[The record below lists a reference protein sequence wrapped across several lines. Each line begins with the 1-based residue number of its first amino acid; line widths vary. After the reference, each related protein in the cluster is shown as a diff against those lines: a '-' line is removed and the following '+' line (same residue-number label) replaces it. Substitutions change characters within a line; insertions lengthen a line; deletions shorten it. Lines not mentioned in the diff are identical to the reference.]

1 MLVSQCDYQ
10 SSTVNQANMKIAPYS
25 ILATLLITM
34 SVAPAIEANPAGS
47 GAPTLAE
54 LHNATYTGMEG
65 GSVSLLNGGWEGEPY
80 SDSGASRPRA
90 GLVENVYVTGDL
102 DGDGVP
108 EAVVILWRS
117 SGGTGSNTYVVV
129 MARHNDEIRN
139 IGTALIGDRVKLRG
153 GKIVDGT
160 ITLEVL
166 QAGENDAMCCP
177 TMLAVRTWSLQGSQ
191 LQEGEIE
198 VVGKLSLAALD
209 GSEWALTHLDRGHPI
224 SEEIDVTLAF
234 ADQRIS
240 GKSACNR
247 YSAGIEEGDRAGSI
261 QIGQSMGTMMA
272 CPDELMTFER
282 QYLDA
287 LSHVTD
293 FSFYGGRLALNGHKE
308 DGSPYSLLFA
318 RRLTDKP

>member
-1 MLVSQCDYQ
+1 
-10 SSTVNQANMKIAPYS
+10 MKIPPYS
-25 ILATLLITM
+25 ILATLFIIISAAT
-34 SVAPAIEANPAGS
+34 AIEASQVG
-47 GAPTLAE
+47 GGVPTLAE
-54 LHNATYTGMEG
+54 LQNATYAGMEG

-80 SDSGASRPRA
+80 TDSGASRPRA
-90 GLVENVYVTGDL
+90 GLVENVYFTGDL

-117 SGGTGSNTYVVV
+117 SGGTGTNTYVVV

-139 IGTALIGDRVKLRG
+139 IGTALIGDRVKLRS
-153 GKIVDGT
+153 GKIADGN

-166 QAGENDAMCCP
+166 QAGENEAMCCP
-177 TMLAVRTWSLQGSQ
+177 TMLAVRTWSFRDGQ
-191 LQEGEIE
+191 LEEGEIE

-209 GSEWALTHLDRGHPI
+209 GSEWVLTHLDRRQPI

-234 ADQRIS
+234 ADERIS

-247 YSAGIEEGDRAGSI
+247 YSAGIEEGDRAGSLR
-261 QIGQSMGTMMA
+261 IGQSMGTKMA
-272 CPDELMTFER
+272 CPDELMDIER

-293 FSFYGGRLALNGHKE
+293 FSFYGGRLALNGQKE